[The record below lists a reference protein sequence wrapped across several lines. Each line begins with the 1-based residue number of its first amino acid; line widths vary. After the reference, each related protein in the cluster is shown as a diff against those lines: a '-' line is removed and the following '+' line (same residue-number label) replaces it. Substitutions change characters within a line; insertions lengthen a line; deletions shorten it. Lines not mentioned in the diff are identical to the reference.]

1 MAFCYVIPFLLTLLL
16 LFLIFHSAVNTN
28 SGEEEEEEE
37 EEELES
43 WKNIYTIKVETIET
57 LSHQD

>member
-1 MAFCYVIPFLLTLLL
+1 VRRRRRRRRRKKKK
-16 LFLIFHSAVNTN
+16 
-28 SGEEEEEEE
+28 EEE